1 VRSPAASR
9 ILRFGVFEAE
19 LHAGELRKQGMLI
32 KLQEQPFQVLAFLLE
47 HAGEIVTRDQLRQR
61 LWPADTFV
69 DVDNSVNA
77 AINRL
82 REALGD
88 SAESPRFVETLPRRG
103 YRFIAPVTDNRTDD
117 SAVTAT
123 APVSPSAWLRYAVT
137 VGAILLVAAGIT
149 LWLILSRPVLSFAA
163 KDWVL
168 ITDFENQT
176 GEARF
181 DKALLTAFTVS
192 LEQSQHTNVF
202 PRSRFG
208 PVLKRMGKTGE
219 PKIDE
224 ILGREICLRE
234 NLRGM
239 ISASIT
245 RTGQQY
251 AIAAHLVDPQTGNP
265 VRSYSERALTESSIL
280 DALDALA
287 AKIRRDLGES
297 RFSIQ
302 QSNRPLPQVTTPSL
316 EALQKYSEASA
327 LWNQR
332 KSREAIQL
340 YQDALKSDP
349 DFAMAHAALGA
360 ALLSHVFSRDAEGKE
375 HYEKA
380 LRLSGR
386 TTDRERQ
393 LIEAHYQDD
402 LGHLDQA
409 IGLFQRYLKDYPDD
423 SNARS
428 NLAYVFMKS
437 RRLEEA
443 IEGFKEVLR
452 IDSRDGDASVKL
464 ATCYVISGKYAEALP
479 YYSNAFALEPSWV
492 TWANLNHE
500 YGFALIGA
508 GQPGRAREVFE
519 LAVADPVI
527 HDRGLRSMALLD
539 LYEGRYKAAKSL
551 LQEAILANQAE
562 KHLLAE
568 ARNHLYLSIAFEG
581 EGNLPEQLLQLDR
594 AANALSSIQGAEAF
608 RSRVGAAYARAGA
621 VAKAA
626 KILDQVRTRVDPA
639 NLEDAS
645 EAHRL
650 EGEIEL
656 ARGHQS
662 EAVEKLQLADRE
674 RRTGLTSESLANA
687 YEKQG
692 DREHAVSAY
701 EAFVTMNGG
710 GWLGWEPQQSWIR
723 AHNQLARLYLERGQK
738 EKAREQLG
746 ALLSQWKN
754 ADPNIPLLKEAA
766 AEIEQ
771 LK

>member
-1 VRSPAASR
+1 MQSPAASR
-9 ILRFGVFEAE
+9 ILRFGVFEADV
-19 LHAGELRKQGMLI
+19 HAGELRKQGMQI
-32 KLQEQPFQVLAFLLE
+32 KLQEQPFQILAFLLE
-47 HAGEIVTRDQLRQR
+47 HPGEIVTREQLRQK

-103 YRFIAPVTDNRTDD
+103 YRFIAPVTDNR
-117 SAVTAT
+117 AET
-123 APVSPSAWLRYAVT
+123 APAGARPHARPTWLRLALT
-137 VGAILLVAAGIT
+137 AGAILLVATGVT
-149 LWLILSRPVLSFAA
+149 LWLILSRPVLSFAE

-181 DKALLTAFTVS
+181 DKALLTALTVS
-192 LEQSQHTNVF
+192 LEQSRHANVF
-202 PRSRFG
+202 PRGRLG
-208 PVLKRMGKTGE
+208 PALKRMGKTGDQ
-219 PKIDE
+219 KIDE

-239 ISASIT
+239 ISATIT
-245 RTGQQY
+245 RAGQQY

-265 VRSYSERALTESSIL
+265 VRSYLERASSESNIL
-280 DALDALA
+280 DALDTLA

-297 RFSIQ
+297 LFSIQ

-316 EALQKYSEASA
+316 DALQKYSDAEELWSQGKNLEAV
-327 LWNQR
+327 
-332 KSREAIQL
+332 QL

-349 DFAMAHAALGA
+349 DFAMAHAALGS
-360 ALLSHVFSRDAEGKE
+360 ALLGHLFSKDAEGKE

-393 LIEAHYQDD
+393 LIEAGYHDS

-409 IGLFQRYLKDYPDD
+409 VGLYQTYLKSYPDD
-423 SNARS
+423 FQARS
-428 NLAYVFMKS
+428 DLAYVFMKS
-437 RRLEEA
+437 RRLEKA
-443 IEGFKEVLR
+443 IEGFKELLR
-452 IDSRDGDASVKL
+452 IDTRDSDANVKL

-479 YYSNAFALEPSWV
+479 YYANAFAVEPSWI
-492 TWANLNHE
+492 TRGNLNHE
-500 YGFALIGA
+500 YGFALVGA
-508 GQPGRAREVFE
+508 GQPGKAREVFD
-519 LAVADPVI
+519 LALADPLMRG
-527 HDRGLRSMALLD
+527 RGLRSMALLD
-539 LYEGRYKAAKSL
+539 LFEGRHQAAKPL
-551 LQEAILANQAE
+551 LREAILVNRSE
-562 KHLLAE
+562 KNLLGE
-568 ARNHLYLSIAFEG
+568 ARNHLYLSMAFEG
-581 EGNLPEQLLQLDR
+581 EGNSSEQLLQLDR
-594 AANALSSIQGAEAF
+594 AATALSSIQLAETF

-626 KILDQVRTRVDPA
+626 KILDQVRAGFDPA
-639 NLEDAS
+639 NLEGAS
-645 EAHRL
+645 EVHRL

-656 ARGHQS
+656 ARGHPS
-662 EAVEKLQLADRE
+662 EAVEKLELADRE
-674 RRTGLTSESLANA
+674 HRSGLTLESLANA
-687 YEKQG
+687 YEKLG
-692 DREHAVSAY
+692 DREHAISAY
-701 EAFVTMNGG
+701 DAFVTMNGG

-723 AHNQLARLYLERGQK
+723 AHDQLARLYLERGQK
-738 EKAREQLG
+738 EKARELLG

-754 ADPNIPLLKEAA
+754 ADPSIPILKEAT
-766 AEIEQ
+766 AELEQ

>member
-1 VRSPAASR
+1 MHSPAAAR
-9 ILRFGVFEAE
+9 VLRFGVFEAD
-19 LHAGELRKQGMLI
+19 LHARELRRQGMQI
-32 KLQEQPFQVLAFLLE
+32 KLQEQPFQILEFLLE
-47 HAGEIVTRDQLRQR
+47 HPGEIVTREQLRQK

-88 SAESPRFVETLPRRG
+88 STESPRFVETVPRRG
-103 YRFIAPVTDNRTDD
+103 YRFIAPVTDNHAEAVPAGSRPHGRPTWLRL
-117 SAVTAT
+117 AVTA
-123 APVSPSAWLRYAVT
+123 
-137 VGAILLVAAGIT
+137 GAILLVAAGVR
-149 LWLILSRPVLSFAA
+149 LWLFLSHPVLSFAA

-168 ITDFENQT
+168 VTDFENQT

-192 LEQSQHTNVF
+192 LEQSQHANVF
-202 PRSRFG
+202 PRSRLG
-208 PVLKRMGKTGE
+208 PALKRMGKTGD

-234 NLRGM
+234 DLRAM
-239 ISASIT
+239 ISATIT
-245 RTGQQY
+245 RAGQQY
-251 AIAAHLVDPQTGNP
+251 AVSAHLVDPQTGNP
-265 VRSYSERALTESSIL
+265 VRSYLERAFSESNIL
-280 DALDALA
+280 DALDTLA

-297 RFSIQ
+297 LFSIQ
-302 QSNRPLPQVTTPSL
+302 RSNRPLPQVTTPSL
-316 EALQKYSEASA
+316 EALRKYSDAAA

-340 YQDALKSDP
+340 YQDALKLDP

-360 ALLSHVFSRDAEGKE
+360 AFLSHVFSKDAEGKE

-393 LIEAHYQDD
+393 LIGAHYQDD

-423 SNARS
+423 SHARS

-452 IDSRDGDASVKL
+452 IDSRDADASVKL

-479 YYSNAFALEPSWV
+479 YYSNAFAAEPSWI
-492 TWANLNHE
+492 TWVNLNHE
-500 YGFALIGA
+500 YGFTLVGA
-508 GQPGRAREVFE
+508 GQPGKAREVFE

-527 HDRGLRSMALLD
+527 HARGLRSMALLD
-539 LYEGRYKAAKSL
+539 LYEGRHEAAKSL
-551 LQEAILANQAE
+551 LQEAIRVNRSE
-562 KHLLAE
+562 KNLLNE
-568 ARNHLYLSIAFEG
+568 ARNDLYLSIVFEG

-594 AANALSSIQGAEAF
+594 AANTLSSIRAAEAF

-626 KILDQVRTRVDPA
+626 KIADQVRTRVDPED
-639 NLEDAS
+639 LEDAS
-645 EAHRL
+645 EVHRL

-656 ARGHQS
+656 ARGHPS

-674 RRTGLTSESLANA
+674 RRSGLTLESLANA

-692 DREHAVSAY
+692 DREHAVSTY
-701 EAFVTMNGG
+701 EAFVAMNGG

-723 AHNQLARLYLERGQK
+723 AHYQLARLYLESGQK
-738 EKAREQLG
+738 EKAREQFG
-746 ALLSQWKN
+746 ALLSQWRN
-754 ADPNIPLLKEAA
+754 ADPGIPILKQAR